1 MNCRKILAMTKRWSA
16 LSDSLSCKTFM
27 VLFTVV
33 LRTVGKKRL
42 VTAGYRNIPA
52 TWTS

>member
-33 LRTVGKKRL
+33 LRTVGEKES
-42 VTAGYRNIPA
+42 G
-52 TWTS
+52 